1 MYSQSYPILR
11 VEGSDTL
18 VIMTKA
24 QASAMN
30 VKFLQMKQSIDTL
43 GRDYGDLKAV
53 ADSLATL
60 YTRSEATLQRER
72 ENAPKAIKDLN
83 AEWVARLIF
92 VSWVFT
98 IFIISNG

>member
-1 MYSQSYPILR
+1 
-11 VEGSDTL
+11 
-18 VIMTKA
+18 MTKG

-30 VKFLQMKQSIDTL
+30 NKFVQMKKSIDEKQAEYN
-43 GRDYGDLKAV
+43 GMKV
-53 ADSLATL
+53 IADSLATL

>member
-1 MYSQSYPILR
+1 

-18 VIMTKA
+18 VVMTKA

-30 VKFLQMKQSIDTL
+30 NKFVQMKKSIDEKQAEYN
-43 GRDYGDLKAV
+43 GMKAI
-53 ADSLATL
+53 ADSLATQNI
-60 YTRSEATLQRER
+60 RNAATLQRER

>member
-1 MYSQSYPILR
+1 M
-11 VEGSDTL
+11 V
-18 VIMTKA
+18 VMTKG

-30 VKFLQMKQSIDTL
+30 NKFVQMKKSIDEKQSEYN
-43 GRDYGDLKAV
+43 GMKV
-53 ADSLATL
+53 IADSLATL

>member
-1 MYSQSYPILR
+1 
-11 VEGSDTL
+11 
-18 VIMTKA
+18 
-24 QASAMN
+24 MN
-30 VKFLQMKQSIDTL
+30 NKFVQMKKSIDEKQAEYN
-43 GRDYGDLKAV
+43 GMKV
-53 ADSLATL
+53 IADSLATL

>member
-1 MYSQSYPILR
+1 M
-11 VEGSDTL
+11 EGSDTL
-18 VIMTKA
+18 VVMTKG

-30 VKFLQMKQSIDTL
+30 NKFVQMKKSIDEKQSEYN
-43 GRDYGDLKAV
+43 GMKAV

>member
-1 MYSQSYPILR
+1 

-18 VIMTKA
+18 VVMTKA

-30 VKFLQMKQSIDTL
+30 NKFVQMKKSIDEKQA
-43 GRDYGDLKAV
+43 DYDGMKV
-53 ADSLATL
+53 IADSLATL

-83 AEWVARLIF
+83 AEWLSRMLF
-92 VSWVFT
+92 VSWGFT
-98 IFIISNG
+98 VYILSNG

>member
-1 MYSQSYPILR
+1 M
-11 VEGSDTL
+11 EGNDTL
-18 VIMTKA
+18 VVMTKG

-30 VKFLQMKQSIDTL
+30 NKFVQMKKSIDEKQSEYN
-43 GRDYGDLKAV
+43 GMKV
-53 ADSLATL
+53 IADSLATL

>member
-1 MYSQSYPILR
+1 
-11 VEGSDTL
+11 
-18 VIMTKA
+18 MTKG

-30 VKFLQMKQSIDTL
+30 NKFVQMKKSIDEKQSEYN
-43 GRDYGDLKAV
+43 GMKV
-53 ADSLATL
+53 IADSLATL

>member
-1 MYSQSYPILR
+1 

-18 VIMTKA
+18 VVMTKA

-30 VKFLQMKQSIDTL
+30 NKFVQMKKSIDEKQS
-43 GRDYGDLKAV
+43 DYEGMKV
-53 ADSLATL
+53 IADSLATL

-83 AEWVARLIF
+83 AQWVARLIF
-92 VSWVFT
+92 VSWGFT
-98 IFIISNG
+98 AYILSNG

>member
-1 MYSQSYPILR
+1 M
-11 VEGSDTL
+11 V
-18 VIMTKA
+18 VMTKG

-30 VKFLQMKQSIDTL
+30 NKFVQMKKSIDEKQAEYN
-43 GRDYGDLKAV
+43 GMKV
-53 ADSLATL
+53 IADSLATL

-83 AEWVARLIF
+83 AEWVARMLF